1 MMYTH
6 TYIHTYIHTYSTYT
20 LHILIRVYYD
30 YAHSY
35 GRLHCEVS
43 RRFDSALVRSTGPS
57 PPFRGTPGSM
67 PSRHLDAFRKSE
79 DEDR

>member
-1 MMYTH
+1 MIR
-6 TYIHTYIHTYSTYT
+6 IHTYIHTLLYTFTYT
-20 LHILIRVYYD
+20 HLIRVYYD

-57 PPFRGTPGSM
+57 PPPRGTPGSM

-79 DEDR
+79 DEHR